1 MTFMSGRSIHGNRA
15 FGNQN
20 RWGDEK
26 NLNQTFVLNNAFS
39 RFVLV
44 KISPA
49 LQNMARNMAE
59 DWADAWLQKVAG
71 WKAVKSGLAMAGSGL
86 VKEANFDGA
95 ECRAIISG
103 VKPRRVRVKRIDDT
117 KAETFCYCAENQRT
131 GAMCE
136 HAVAAIIVARG
147 QGKTAMSLPQA
158 SEKKPTIVSKSTVA
172 KEDRRALR
180 VELFPRWKDEWKAGR
195 LSAKIV
201 ESNRTPDESDA
212 SLLAWLRQTGVS
224 QRPMPW
230 MLSMPGT
237 TCEEFL
243 EAISGHSEVIC
254 QSQTIVCGSEFPAIH
269 VRCRP
274 LTDKVEVVLVE
285 PDAER
290 FGGKRSG
297 FYRIGEHLFQTN
309 DRNLW
314 GLFDL
319 LFAEKLTNITH
330 AQLFSDN
337 DLFAK
342 LVDQSGWIEQ
352 IAWKTLEPSLILN
365 MDGNLQGLRLQCR
378 WNFQHDTWNQAR
390 EHHEEKSSYLLFKSN
405 VCYVAGIGCR
415 QTLLN
420 MLSHQGWEEI
430 DGAWLM
436 RGEDRLLAFFQSGRD
451 KLLAL
456 SGAIEETSALKRAR
470 SSLVVLRA
478 SIEQRNADSQHTALS
493 LQFTSQ
499 EGRAFDALKIRSLL
513 ESGKRLIQT
522 NDGKTLLLPKESWEV
537 FLQTARDLQF
547 EQRKGEFLAKNTHA
561 LVIDYLRKYCDK
573 SFDVNQ
579 ESKSNDL
586 AKAIDFPGLNATLRE
601 YQWQGVNWLRD
612 RLSSHGFALLAD
624 EMGLGKTLQTIALLL
639 AFARPDDPGLVV
651 VPTSLL
657 RNWEVE
663 IAKFA
668 PSLKTIVWHGGAR
681 GDDLLTQS
689 HSVIVT
695 SYGVLVKDRAFFMKR
710 GYSVLVLDEASMI
723 RNPDTEAAR
732 ACYRMQA
739 QRKIALTGTPLEN
752 SMQDL
757 WSIFQFLQPGYLGD
771 RKTFRERYER
781 VGGDAAD
788 AQVSRDSLKLRVMPF
803 ILRRTKEE
811 VAKDLPEKLEYDQWC
826 EMSADQTRLY
836 QSVLDQGLVK
846 IDSMLRA
853 GDSAARMS
861 LLTLL
866 LRLRQICCD
875 AALYDPSLV
884 ESWTMEQRSAK
895 LEQLFRL
902 IEGSMESG
910 RKMLIFSQ
918 FAKQLHVI
926 QAECE
931 ARGLDTLRL
940 DGATRDRQALVQE
953 FQKNSG
959 PPIFLISLKAGGYG
973 LNLTNASTV
982 IHFDPWWNPA
992 AERQASDRAHRIGQ
1006 TQRVQVYRL
1015 LTRGTVEERVKKMQ
1029 AEKSAMADQ
1038 LFGAVEGSGLSV
1050 NLRDLEQIRNLL
1062 LQP

>member
-1 MTFMSGRSIHGNRA
+1 MH
-15 FGNQN
+15 
-20 RWGDEK
+20 
-26 NLNQTFVLNNAFS
+26 
-39 RFVLV
+39 
-44 KISPA
+44 
-49 LQNMARNMAE
+49 NMAGKMAE
-59 DWADAWLQKVAG
+59 DWSDAWLQKVAG
-71 WKAVKSGLAMAGSGL
+71 WKAVKSGLAMASTGM
-86 VKEANFDGA
+86 VREASFEGA
-95 ECRAIISG
+95 ECRAVISG
-103 VKPRRVRVKRIDDT
+103 VKPRRVRVRRIDDT

-136 HAVAAIIVARG
+136 HAVAAIVVARG
-147 QGKTAMSLPQA
+147 QGKTATAPPQTA
-158 SEKKPTIVSKSTVA
+158 EKKQTIVLKSTA
-172 KEDRRALR
+172 TKEDRRALR

-201 ESNRTPDESDA
+201 ESNRDPDESDA

-230 MLSMPGT
+230 MLSLPAT
-237 TCEEFL
+237 TCEDFL
-243 EAISGHSEVIC
+243 EAISGHSEVVC
-254 QSQTIVCGSEFPAIH
+254 QSQTIVCSNEFPAIR

-274 LTDKVEVVLVE
+274 IADKIEVVLVE
-285 PDAER
+285 ADAER

-297 FYRIGEHLFQTN
+297 FYRVGEHLFQTN
-309 DRNLW
+309 DRNQW
-314 GLFDL
+314 AFFDL
-319 LFAEKLTNITH
+319 LFTEKLANITQY
-330 AQLFSDN
+330 QLFSDN
-337 DLFAK
+337 ALFAK

-352 IAWKTLEPSLILN
+352 IAWKTIEPSLMLS
-365 MDGNLQGLRLQCR
+365 MDGNLQGLHLQCR
-378 WNFQHDTWNQAR
+378 WNFQHSTWNQTR
-390 EHHEEKSSYLLFKSN
+390 EHHEERSSFLLFESN
-405 VCYVAGIGCR
+405 FCYVAGMGCR
-415 QTLLN
+415 QALLN
-420 MLSHQGWEEI
+420 LLSHQGWEEI
-430 DGAWLM
+430 NGAWQM

-451 KLLAL
+451 ELLAL
-456 SGAIEETSALKRAR
+456 SGEIEESSALKRAR

-499 EGRAFDALKIRSLL
+499 EGRAFDAQKIRSLL

-547 EQRKGEFLAKNTHA
+547 EQRKGEFLAKNTHT
-561 LVIDYLRKYCDK
+561 LVIDYLRKYYDK
-573 SFDVNQ
+573 SLTVNQ
-579 ESKSNDL
+579 ESNSNEL
-586 AKAIDFPGLNATLRE
+586 TKAKDFPGLNATLRE
-601 YQWQGVNWLRD
+601 YQWQGVSWLRD

-624 EMGLGKTLQTIALLL
+624 EMGLGKTIQTIALLV

-668 PSLKTIVWHGGAR
+668 PSLKTILWHGGAR
-681 GDDLLTQS
+681 GDDLLAQN

-723 RNPDTEAAR
+723 RNPDTEVAR

-771 RKTFRERYER
+771 RKAFRERYER

-788 AQVSRDSLKLRVMPF
+788 VQVSRDSLKLRVMPF

-826 EMSADQTRLY
+826 EMSADQARLY
-836 QSVLDQGLVK
+836 QSALDQGLAK

-875 AALYDPSLV
+875 AALYEPSLV
-884 ESWTMEQRSAK
+884 ESWTMEQRSSK
-895 LEQLFRL
+895 MEQLFRL

-940 DGATRDRQALVQE
+940 DGATRDRQGMVQD
-953 FQKNSG
+953 FQQNSG

-973 LNLTNASTV
+973 LNLTSASTV

-1038 LFGAVEGSGLSV
+1038 LVGAMEGSAGRSAS
-1050 NLRDLEQIRNLL
+1050 LRDLAQRRTIV
-1062 LQP
+1062 LQH

>member
-1 MTFMSGRSIHGNRA
+1 MSGRSIHGNRA

-561 LVIDYLRKYCDK
+561 LVIDYLRKYYDK